1 MMKRFLVAPLLLLLP
16 FLALA
21 QNKIAE
27 RPIGQIVVSFSAT
40 PTFDAG
46 QSHSFKITLTANV
59 TSSTI
64 TGMEAG
70 QELTF
75 EVCQDGVGGRTFA
88 WPALTVGPIAV
99 LAGANVCTVET
110 FHYDGTSAYIWTT
123 TTSGGGGSG
132 TVNSGTGGHY
142 AYYGANGTTLSSNA
156 NLDDGILNALALTY
170 SGANGIFA
178 PLFNSTSA
186 GAWVAIGTNGTCGG
200 ATVGK
205 TVLCLG
211 DTTSATAQF
220 SNGGDSFRSALVAL
234 STSPVPHGPLVAGT
248 TFPQTVAISRGTQGQ
263 PFLEGAAGG
272 DPGYGPLDLSI
283 TTNVTGRPAKAN
295 QTASTVYND
304 QVNSF
309 TSAGT
314 LDLTTS
320 TVASAFRVPVT
331 AGLTTALNGAIGY
344 DPTNNL
350 FHVGVN
356 GADARMA
363 ITTIT
368 PTDTFC
374 AQWTRTSGHYEL
386 GQASG
391 TCGTPGGAGALSGI
405 TAAIAPNSI
414 NNGDNAQTW
423 NANLTTAG
431 KHWFT
436 ITENSASTATG
447 TPYLHDIHSI
457 ASSTANPLIVT
468 ALGTANGWNLLNA
481 GAIWAPVGA
490 GTLAIPGTAHGTVIS
505 QSGTTATTTVA
516 PGTAGQVLISNGS
529 GADPAFADP
538 ITSGNQAAA
547 TTQTITATGALT
559 GVTVTGIGT
568 VLVTVSGTYAGV
580 AFNFEATP
588 DGTFSPAFPVSA
600 TQLDA
605 ASIVSASGT
614 LGANTT
620 RSWLVDAAGF
630 TKIRLNATAYTS
642 GTANITITPV
652 YHQFIPWT
660 NANIT
665 NIPHVVADSLAGN
678 VAVTKAD
685 ASDVTLGA
693 KADAKSTATDTTAIT
708 VMQVLKEISAMAQ
721 APAALPANQSVNV
734 NQKAGSTLVAD
745 PCETQAKITDSFS
758 GTANTQLIAGTSAK
772 KIYFCSFSVLV
783 GAATNIA
790 IVEGTGSVCATG
802 VAKFPGLSGG
812 TTAATG
818 WNFTSTNGGGFAMGN
833 GGSSIAA
840 EGTNADNVCV
850 LVSAANQTNIGYSY
864 VVQ

>member
-16 FLALA
+16 FLTPA

-27 RPIGQIVVSFSAT
+27 RPIGQTCYNAGGTGGCLAFSAT
-40 PTFDAG
+40 PSFDAG
-46 QSHSFKITLTANV
+46 ITKSFKITLTANV

-75 EVCQDGVGGRTFA
+75 EVCQDGVGSRTFA

-99 LAGANVCTVET
+99 LSGANVCTVET

-132 TVNSGTGGHY
+132 TINAGIGGHFP
-142 AYYGANGTTLSSNA
+142 YYGANGTTLSNNA

-178 PLFNSTSA
+178 AQFNSTTA
-186 GAWVAIGTNGTCGG
+186 GALVMGG
-200 ATVGK
+200 AEGTPSGAAVGK
-205 TVLCLG
+205 DVLSCG
-211 DTTSATAQF
+211 DLTSHSCQV
-220 SNGGDSFRSALVAL
+220 SNNGDSFRSIATHN
-234 STSPVPHGPLVAGT
+234 STSPVVGGVMVAGT
-248 TFPQTVAISRGTQGQ
+248 FPQMIASSRGAFGQ
-263 PFLEGAAGG
+263 PFLEGSGN
-272 DPGYGPLDLSI
+272 PGFGQLDLSLS
-283 TTNVTGRPAKAN
+283 TSVVNRLPKLN
-295 QTASTVYND
+295 QTSSTIYND
-304 QVNSF
+304 QVNAF
-309 TSAGT
+309 TAAGT
-314 LDLTTS
+314 LDLSAS
-320 TVASAFRVPVT
+320 TVASAFRLPNL
-331 AGLTTALNGAIGY
+331 AGCTVI
-344 DPTNNL
+344 
-350 FHVGVN
+350 VN
-356 GADARMA
+356 GAQCYDTTNNMA
-363 ITTIT
+363 HLGMNGADSRLVATTIT

-374 AQWTRTSGHYEL
+374 MQWAKTSGHYEA
-386 GQASG
+386 GMASG
-391 TCGTPGGAGALSGI
+391 PCGTPGGAGALSGI
-405 TAAIAPNSI
+405 TAAVAGNTI
-414 NNGDNAQTW
+414 NNGDFAQIW

-431 KHWFT
+431 RHWFT
-436 ITENSASTATG
+436 FTENSASTCTG
-447 TPYLHDIHSI
+447 LCYLHDIHTI
-457 ASSTANPLIVT
+457 ASSTARPLIVT
-468 ALGTANGWNLLNA
+468 AGGTANG
-481 GAIWAPVGA
+481 IEVD
-490 GTLAIPGTAHGTVIS
+490 TTGTVKKLGTGGVDGAAIS
-505 QSGTTATTTVA
+505 GVIPIVNGGLNNNAVPSSDGQIPIWNASLTKYV
-516 PGTAGQVLISNGS
+516 PG
-529 GADPAFADP
+529 DP

-588 DGTFSPAFPVSA
+588 DGTFSPAFSVSA

-630 TKIRLNATAYTS
+630 TKVRLNATAYTS
-642 GTANITITPV
+642 GTANVTITPV

-678 VAVTKAD
+678 VAVTQAD
-685 ASDVTLGA
+685 GADVTLGA

-721 APAALPANQSVNV
+721 APAALPANQST
-734 NQKAGSTLVAD
+734 NQAQIGGSAVVAD
-745 PCETQAKITDSFS
+745 PCQQLARTNQTITT
-758 GTANTQLIAGTSAK
+758 TAGVQLIAGTSAK
-772 KIYFCSFSVLV
+772 QTYICSMDIIT
-783 GAATNIA
+783 ATAQNIA
-790 IVEGTGSVCATG
+790 LVEGTGTVCATG
-802 VAKFPGLSGG
+802 IAGMAGG

-818 WNFTSTNGGGFAMGN
+818 WNFSANGGFVKGTGGN
-833 GGSSIAA
+833 WVFRTA
-840 EGTNADNVCV
+840 TNADNVC
-850 LVSAANQTNIGYSY
+850 LLLSGSGQTSGSIQY
-864 VVQ
+864 VQQ